1 MSEHQD
7 GDDDKGQTSKQIWF
21 MNNDAPDAGIYSDL
35 KNLAPDADLTKNC
48 SKERDDKCKS
58 DEIQENQASR
68 SPEIFVPD
76 DNIINTQESCDLEIT
91 NLVSSLRSRGVE
103 FGPTNSP
110 VKQHTP
116 VHDSCKGTFGESV
129 GQRSAVK
136 LVVKETG
143 GTSKRCDISD
153 VLGLLKGKDE
163 AAAISTGKDEA
174 KANLIQERRSGRLKK
189 DTTIS
194 TMEKVDMMAKKRN
207 LEGNNVNTNSFSVL
221 PVDDLLHS
229 AADMGVVANSDNL
242 ETFDLLKTLE
252 FARNDVYQ
260 KQHDLDYKS

>member
-1 MSEHQD
+1 
-7 GDDDKGQTSKQIWF
+7 
-21 MNNDAPDAGIYSDL
+21 
-35 KNLAPDADLTKNC
+35 
-48 SKERDDKCKS
+48 
-58 DEIQENQASR
+58 
-68 SPEIFVPD
+68 VPD
-76 DNIINTQESCDLEIT
+76 DNIINTQESCDLEIID
-91 NLVSSLRSRGVE
+91 LVPSLRSRGVE
-103 FGPTNSP
+103 LGPTNSP

-116 VHDSCKGTFGESV
+116 VHDSCKGTCGESV

-143 GTSKRCDISD
+143 GTSKRCEILD

-174 KANLIQERRSGRLKK
+174 KANLIQERRRSERLKK
-189 DTTIS
+189 DTAIS
-194 TMEKVDMMAKKRN
+194 TMEKANMMAKKRN